1 MVVISK
7 VTRNNRVYIVDDDEP
22 ARLSLAA
29 LLSAHK
35 IDVEPAATA
44 AEFLDHVDLEAA
56 LCAFIDIRMPG
67 MNGME
72 LQRTLLD
79 RGIDIPVIILTAHGD
94 VPLAVEAMKRG
105 ALDFI
110 EKPASEKHLLGAIA
124 SAAQRLSGRQPLTSI
139 QREIASKRL
148 ARLTGRE
155 KEVLDHLILGMTSKH
170 IAEELGISQRTIE
183 IHRAR
188 IREKLEARGLA
199 DLIRIMK

>member
-1 MVVISK
+1 MASRSITNV
-7 VTRNNRVYIVDDDEP
+7 RVYVVDDDE
-22 ARLSLAA
+22 AVRLSLAA
-29 LLSAHK
+29 LLSAHN
-35 IDVEPAATA
+35 IDVEAAATA
-44 AEFLDHVDLEAA
+44 EDFLGRVDPEVA

-67 MNGME
+67 MSGME

-94 VPLAVEAMKRG
+94 VALAVEAMKRG

-110 EKPASEKHLLGAIA
+110 EKPASEAHLLGAIEA
-124 SAAQRLSGRQPLTSI
+124 AAQRLSERQHVTPL
-139 QREIASKRL
+139 QREIATKRL